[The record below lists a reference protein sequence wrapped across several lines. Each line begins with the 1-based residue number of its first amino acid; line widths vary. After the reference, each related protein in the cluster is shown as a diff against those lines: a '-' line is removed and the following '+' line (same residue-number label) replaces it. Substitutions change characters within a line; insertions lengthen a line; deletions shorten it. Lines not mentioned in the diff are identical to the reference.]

1 MIARD
6 KERGNCHLTGS
17 RPAESNSEF
26 PNPIRSMFTIR
37 KANERGHTQTGW
49 LNARHSFSFNTYY
62 DPKHMGFRSLRVI
75 NDDRIAPGT
84 GFGKHPH
91 RDMEIITWVL
101 EGQLEHE
108 DSMGNRAVLHPGQMQ
123 RMSAGTG
130 IYHSERNA
138 SPTEPIHLFQIWIEP
153 DTEGIPPRFED
164 LPLTDADLR
173 NKLHLAASPD
183 GRNGSSVIQQSAF
196 VYASMLDANQ
206 TIDHALNENRHAWL
220 QAATGRVRVNGYEL
234 AAGDAIAAS
243 DERQLHI
250 QAAENSAILLFDLA

>member
-1 MIARD
+1 M
-6 KERGNCHLTGS
+6 L
-17 RPAESNSEF
+17 
-26 PNPIRSMFTIR
+26 TIR
-37 KANERGHTQTGW
+37 NANERGHTQAGW

-84 GFGKHPH
+84 GFGRHPH

-108 DSMGNRAVLHPGQMQ
+108 DSMGNRAVLRPGQMQ

-138 SPTEPIHLFQIWIEP
+138 SSTEPIHLFQIWIQP
-153 DTEGIPPRFED
+153 DTEGIAPRFED

-173 NKLHLAASPD
+173 NKLFLAASPD
-183 GRNGSSVIQQSAF
+183 GRNGSSVIQQSTF
-196 VYASMLDANQ
+196 VYASKLDANQ
-206 TIDHALNENRHAWL
+206 SVDHPLEGNRHAWL
-220 QAATGRVRVNGYEL
+220 QVATGRVNVNGHDL
-234 AAGDAIAAS
+234 GAGDAIAAS
-243 DERQLHI
+243 DQQQLHI
-250 QAAENSAILLFDLA
+250 QAAADSAILLFDLA